1 MLLINGRC
9 NVDGLLTVLLF
20 NHIRVQW
27 GFQNRDTAGSKNA
40 VTGQ

>member
-9 NVDGLLTVLLF
+9 NVDAWLTVLFL

-27 GFQNRDTAGSKNA
+27 GFKNRDSAGSKNA